1 MISSFSKPFFI
12 RKEWVRWGRQGE
24 LFIFETLR
32 SGRYVCPFLSGD
44 FQSGLIPIPP
54 EKFRYM
60 QEQLIVVIW
69 LGDAIAFVF
78 QIRKCCTPSHMQ
90 YRLTKWRPIL
100 TKMLSSIEKYYWNLT
115 LKGLL
120 DLIREYKLLGYF
132 LNQILGIL
140 HHIFSYICC
149 HVSTF
154 FCKPDML
161 LETLKNFTIY
171 LFRSVQ
177 ILYL

>member
-1 MISSFSKPFFI
+1 MPLSIWWFSIRFKPHSPREI
-12 RKEWVRWGRQGE
+12 QIYARA
-24 LFIFETLR
+24 TY
-32 SGRYVCPFLSGD
+32 SCH
-44 FQSGLIPIPP
+44 
-54 EKFRYM
+54 
-60 QEQLIVVIW
+60 

-78 QIRKCCTPSHMQ
+78 QIRKCCTPSHTQ

-100 TKMLSSIEKYYWNLT
+100 TKMLSSIEKHYWNLT

-120 DLIREYKLLGYF
+120 DLIRDYKLLGYF

-161 LETLKNFTIY
+161 LETLKNLTIY
-171 LFRSVQ
+171 LFRSVH